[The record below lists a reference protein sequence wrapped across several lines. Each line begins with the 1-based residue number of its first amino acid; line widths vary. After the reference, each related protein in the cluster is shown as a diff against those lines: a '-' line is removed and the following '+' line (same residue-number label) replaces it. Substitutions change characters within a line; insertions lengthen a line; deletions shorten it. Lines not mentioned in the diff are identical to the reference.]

1 MAGIQET
8 PKANRVHIGIFG
20 RRNAGKSSLFNKLT
34 KQNAALVSETP
45 GTTTDP
51 VYKAME
57 ILPLGPVMIID
68 TAGIDDVGDLGKLRV
83 GKTKEAMT
91 KTDLAIVVLDA
102 AESLTDF
109 ETTLFKEFKELG
121 TEVILAVNKVDSS
134 EYSDERIKRLVDLTG
149 LEVLPIS
156 TLTGSGMTELMDAI
170 VKLAPR
176 AFEDPPLL
184 RDLLKP
190 GDTVILCVPVDT
202 GAPKGRLILPQ
213 VQAIR
218 DALDA
223 GASVIVAKE
232 NEIENQLANLKKP
245 PALAITDSQAFAKAN
260 QTVGKEIPLT
270 SFSILMARQ
279 KGDLVTLAEGAEII
293 DQLKPGDKV
302 LIAEACTHRC
312 QAEDI
317 GRIKIPKMLQ
327 KRIGGKLDFTWY
339 TGNSFP
345 EDVAP
350 YKLVIHCGACMLTRR
365 AMLQR
370 QRQCREAGIPM
381 VNYGV
386 TLAKLTGVLDRAM
399 IPVKDALTR

>member
-1 MAGIQET
+1 MQET

-57 ILPLGPVMIID
+57 ILPLGPTMIID
-68 TAGIDDVGDLGKLRV
+68 TAGIDDVGDLGKLRI

-102 AESLTDF
+102 AEDLTEF
-109 ETTLFKEFKELG
+109 ENTLFKEFKDLG
-121 TEVILAVNKVDSS
+121 TEVVIAINKIDLASNQEAKVQK
-134 EYSDERIKRLVDLTG
+134 IKEETG
-149 LEVLPIS
+149 LEVIPLS
-156 TLTGSGMTELMDAI
+156 TTTGEGMPALI
-170 VKLAPR
+170 NSIIRLAPR

-184 RDLLKP
+184 RDLLEP
-190 GDTVILCVPVDT
+190 GQTVILCVPVDT

-218 DALDA
+218 DILDA

-232 NEIENQLANLKKP
+232 NEIEHQLANLKSP
-245 PALAITDSQAFAKAN
+245 PALAVTDSQAFAKAN
-260 QTVGKEIPLT
+260 QAVGKEIPLT

-279 KGDLVTLAEGAEII
+279 KGDLNVLAEGAQVI
-293 DQLKPGDKV
+293 DELKPGDNV
-302 LIAEACTHRC
+302 LIAEACTHQC

-317 GRIKIPKMLQ
+317 GRIKIPKLLE
-327 KRIGGKLDFTWY
+327 KRAGGKLNFTWY

-345 EDVAP
+345 EDVSS

-370 QRQCREAGIPM
+370 QRQCKETGIPM

-386 TLAKLTGVLDRAM
+386 ALAKMNGILDRAM
-399 IPVKDALTR
+399 TPVKDSLKH